1 MGVTGADPGQRTGVL
16 LINLGTPDSP
26 SVPDVRR
33 YLAEFLSDPRVL
45 DIHPVGRALL
55 LHGVILRTRPRRS
68 AAAYAQIWTPA
79 GSPLLVESEK
89 LRDAVADRLGAG
101 FRVELAMRY
110 GSPSIEAAL
119 SRLLSEG
126 PERIVVLPLFPQY
139 ASAAT
144 GSALARVFE
153 VLEALERP
161 RPGAPREAGRAR
173 PEIRTVPAFYDD
185 PGWLAAWRDVGR
197 EPIAA
202 FAPDHVLFSFHGLPE
217 RQIRALDA
225 SGAHC
230 FASAGCCDAVGPVN
244 RACYRAQCF
253 ATSRGLARSL
263 GLAATPW
270 SVSFQSRLG
279 RTPWIRP
286 YTDEVLPTLS
296 ADGVRRLAVLC
307 PAFVADCLETLE
319 EIDIRLREQWRELG
333 GEDMLLVPCPNA
345 HPTWATA
352 VAELVRRHAAPASP
366 AEPHAP
372 PTRPPTPNLE
382 VRT

>member
-1 MGVTGADPGQRTGVL
+1 M
-16 LINLGTPDSP
+16 
-26 SVPDVRR
+26 
-33 YLAEFLSDPRVL
+33 
-45 DIHPVGRALL
+45 
-55 LHGVILRTRPRRS
+55 
-68 AAAYAQIWTPA
+68 
-79 GSPLLVESEK
+79 ESEK
-89 LRDAVADRLGAG
+89 LRDAVAARLGG
-101 FRVELAMRY
+101 SFQVELAMRY
-110 GSPSIEAAL
+110 GQPSIGRAL
-119 SRLLSEG
+119 SALWASR
-126 PERIVVLPLFPQY
+126 PEQIVVVPLFPQY

-153 VLEALERP
+153 VLDTLPTGGDRSGVTPGP
-161 RPGAPREAGRAR
+161 RTR

-197 EPIAA
+197 APIAA

-225 SGAHC
+225 SGRHC
-230 FASAGCCDAVGPVN
+230 FASADCCDAVGGAN

-253 ATSRGLARSL
+253 ATARGLARSL
-263 GLAATPW
+263 ELAGTAW

-286 YTDEVLPTLS
+286 YTDEVLPALA

-319 EIDIRLREQWRELG
+319 EIDIRLREQWRGLG

-345 HPTWATA
+345 HPTWVDA
-352 VAELVRRHAAPASP
+352 VVDLVHRQSAPARAVGRSSEAPRP
-366 AEPHAP
+366 A
-372 PTRPPTPNLE
+372 TPNRE
-382 VRT
+382 VRP